1 MGNRATGKATYQI
14 SISTV
19 IGNHTHGYIHQRL
32 RLLADLLIA
41 YGEIGEE
48 GNEGGTRRQR
58 KAL

>member
-41 YGEIGEE
+41 YEIGEE